1 MHNKE
6 QQQAIQFGTG
16 PLLVLAGPGS
26 GKTYVITHRI
36 IHLISECQIPPNNIL
51 VITFTKAAA
60 LEMQNRATKAY
71 KPCSYVQFG
80 TFHSI
85 FYHILKLSNPN
96 RNYQLA
102 TDQERISII
111 KEIIQKEDFVEKNTD
126 LMQETE
132 NCIKEISIYKNSCF
146 ADLNYACKNHE
157 KYINHVNIN
166 NTGVNNKAI
175 IKSETSNISI
185 NNPYKKDEKT
195 NAENMDSERT
205 GILSEKYQNVYRLY
219 EEWLADNQ
227 KLDFDDM
234 IKLCYQQLK
243 QDVRLREY
251 WQNRFSHILI
261 DEFQDINQIQYET
274 IRLLSKNQNIFAV
287 GDDDQAIYSFRGSN
301 PDLMKKFVQD
311 YQAKTICLSCN
322 YRSHKD
328 IVEASMHLISQNK
341 NRFDKRIV
349 AINREDNSI
358 RLLQKPSKKE
368 VLSAIRNEIQHYKK
382 QYPQKTQAVL
392 TRTNHLA
399 YAYQNMATEESEDR
413 ILALDMLAY
422 LQFINCGQKRSDFLK
437 IMNKPVRYIPF
448 GVLAEPIVNFPLLKK
463 RLIDKPWIT
472 QRLAELEMQTEYV
485 RKLDLPG
492 QARYIYKA
500 MGYETYYKENVQR
513 DDYRKIEDNAFST
526 FVEKLK
532 KCNSLEELK
541 RDYETKKKSVQMT
554 ENFFVMTYHASK
566 GLEFDRVYLP
576 DLEYGKVPH
585 GRMLTKKDLEEERR
599 MFYVACTRAKESLWL
614 LRDTSQIGSP
624 FLQELIDKK
633 NG

>member
-1 MHNKE
+1 MHVLKKESNCSPMHNKE
-6 QQQAIQFGTG
+6 QQHAIQFGTG

-36 IHLISECQIPPNNIL
+36 IHLISECQISPNNIL

-80 TFHSI
+80 TFHSV

-96 RNYQLA
+96 RTYQLA

-111 KEIIQKEDFVEKNTD
+111 KEIIQKEDFIEKNTD
-126 LMQETE
+126 FMQETE

-146 ADLNYACKNHE
+146 TDLKNTDDYA
-157 KYINHVNIN
+157 N
-166 NTGVNNKAI
+166 NTYKINM
-175 IKSETSNISI
+175 KSNVDNI
-185 NNPYKKDEKT
+185 
-195 NAENMDSERT
+195 DSERM

-261 DEFQDINQIQYET
+261 DEFQDINLMQYET
-274 IRLLSKNQNIFAV
+274 IRLLSKNQNVFAV

-301 PDLMKKFVQD
+301 PELMKKFLQD
-311 YQAKTICLSCN
+311 YRANTICLSCN

-328 IVEASMHLISQNK
+328 IVETSMHFISHNK
-341 NRFDKRIV
+341 NRFDKRII

-368 VLSAIRNEIQHYKK
+368 VLSAIRNEIQHYRK

-399 YAYQNMATEESEDR
+399 YAYQNMASEECEDR

-448 GVLAEPIVNFPLLKK
+448 GVVADPVVSFPLLKR
-463 RLIDKPWIT
+463 RLLDKPWIT
-472 QRLAELEMQTEYV
+472 QRLAELEMQVEYV

-492 QARYIYKA
+492 QARYIFKA
-500 MGYETYYKENVQR
+500 MGYETYYKENLQ
-513 DDYRKIEDNAFST
+513 KNENSTSTGEAFAM
-526 FVEKLK
+526 FVNKLK
-532 KCNSLEELK
+532 SCTSLEELK
-541 RDYETKKKSVQMT
+541 REYETDKKSEQKA

-624 FLQELIDKK
+624 FLQEFLD
-633 NG
+633 

>member
-60 LEMQNRATKAY
+60 LEMQNRATSAY

-96 RNYQLA
+96 RTFQLA

-111 KEIIQKEDFVEKNTD
+111 KEIIQKEDFVEKNAD

-132 NCIKEISIYKNSCF
+132 NCIKEISIYKN
-146 ADLNYACKNHE
+146 
-157 KYINHVNIN
+157 
-166 NTGVNNKAI
+166 
-175 IKSETSNISI
+175 
-185 NNPYKKDEKT
+185 
-195 NAENMDSERT
+195 RT

-261 DEFQDINQIQYET
+261 DEFQDINQMQYET

-301 PDLMKKFVQD
+301 PELMKKFVQD

-328 IVEASMHLISQNK
+328 IVEASMYLISHNK

-399 YAYQNMATEESEDR
+399 YAYQNMASEECEDR

-448 GVLAEPIVNFPLLKK
+448 GVLAEPVVSFPLLKK

-492 QARYIYKA
+492 QVRYIYKA

-513 DDYRKIEDNAFST
+513 DDYRKIEDNAFAI
-526 FVEKLK
+526 FVGKLK
-532 KCNSLEELK
+532 NCNSLEELK
-541 RDYETKKKSVQMT
+541 RDYETDKKSVQMT

-566 GLEFDRVYLP
+566 GLEFDRIYLP

-585 GRMLTKKDLEEERR
+585 GRMLTEKDLEEERR

>member
-6 QQQAIQFGTG
+6 QQHAIQFGTG

-36 IHLISECQIPPNNIL
+36 IHLISECQISPNNIL

-146 ADLNYACKNHE
+146 TDLKNTDDDA
-157 KYINHVNIN
+157 N
-166 NTGVNNKAI
+166 NTYKINM
-175 IKSETSNISI
+175 KSNVDNI
-185 NNPYKKDEKT
+185 
-195 NAENMDSERT
+195 DSERM

-251 WQNRFSHILI
+251 WQNRFLHILI
-261 DEFQDINQIQYET
+261 DEFQDINQMQYET
-274 IRLLSKNQNIFAV
+274 IRLLSNNQNIFAV

-301 PDLMKKFVQD
+301 PEMMKKFVQD

-328 IVEASMHLISQNK
+328 IVEASMHFISHNK

-358 RLLQKPSKKE
+358 HLLQKPSKKE
-368 VLSAIRNEIQHYKK
+368 LLSAIRNEIQHYKK

-399 YAYQNMATEESEDR
+399 YAYQNMASEECEDR

-448 GVLAEPIVNFPLLKK
+448 GVVAEPVVSFPLLKR
-463 RLIDKPWIT
+463 RLLDKPWIA
-472 QRLAELEMQTEYV
+472 QRLAELEMQVEYV

-500 MGYETYYKENVQR
+500 MGYETYYKENLQR
-513 DDYRKIEDNAFST
+513 NENSASYRNAFAV
-526 FVEKLK
+526 FVNKLK
-532 KCNSLEELK
+532 SCTSLEELK
-541 RDYETKKKSVQMT
+541 REYETDEKSVQMT
-554 ENFFVMTYHASK
+554 EKFFVMTYHASK

-585 GRMLTKKDLEEERR
+585 GRMLTEKDLEEERR

-624 FLQELIDKK
+624 FLQELLD
-633 NG
+633 

>member
-6 QQQAIQFGTG
+6 QQHAIQFGTG

-36 IHLISECQIPPNNIL
+36 IHLISECHISPNNIL

-146 ADLNYACKNHE
+146 TDLKNTDDDA
-157 KYINHVNIN
+157 N
-166 NTGVNNKAI
+166 NTYKINM
-175 IKSETSNISI
+175 KSNVDNI
-185 NNPYKKDEKT
+185 
-195 NAENMDSERT
+195 DSERM

-261 DEFQDINQIQYET
+261 DEFQDINQMQYET
-274 IRLLSKNQNIFAV
+274 IRLLSNNQNIFAV

-301 PDLMKKFVQD
+301 PEMMKKFVQD

-328 IVEASMHLISQNK
+328 IVEASMHFISHNK

-358 RLLQKPSKKE
+358 HLLQKPSKKE
-368 VLSAIRNEIQHYKK
+368 LLSAIRNEIQHYKK

-399 YAYQNMATEESEDR
+399 YAYQNMASEECEDR

-448 GVLAEPIVNFPLLKK
+448 GVVAEPVVSFPLLKR
-463 RLIDKPWIT
+463 RLLDKPWIA
-472 QRLAELEMQTEYV
+472 QRLAELEMQVEYV

-500 MGYETYYKENVQR
+500 MGYETYYKENLQR
-513 DDYRKIEDNAFST
+513 NENSASYRNAFAV
-526 FVEKLK
+526 FVNKLK
-532 KCNSLEELK
+532 SCTSLEELK
-541 RDYETKKKSVQMT
+541 REYETDEKSVQMT
-554 ENFFVMTYHASK
+554 EKFFVMTYHASK

-585 GRMLTKKDLEEERR
+585 GRMLTEKDLEEERR

-614 LRDTSQIGSP
+614 FRDTSQIGSP
-624 FLQELIDKK
+624 FLQELLD
-633 NG
+633 

>member
-1 MHNKE
+1 MHVLKKESNCSLMHNKE
-6 QQQAIQFGTG
+6 QQHAIQFGTG

-36 IHLISECQIPPNNIL
+36 IHLISECQISPNNIL

-80 TFHSI
+80 TFHSV

-96 RNYQLA
+96 RTYQLA

-111 KEIIQKEDFVEKNTD
+111 KEIIQKEDFIEKNTD
-126 LMQETE
+126 FMQETE

-146 ADLNYACKNHE
+146 TDLKNTDDYA
-157 KYINHVNIN
+157 N
-166 NTGVNNKAI
+166 NTYKINM
-175 IKSETSNISI
+175 KSNVDNI
-185 NNPYKKDEKT
+185 
-195 NAENMDSERT
+195 DSERM

-261 DEFQDINQIQYET
+261 DEFQDINLMQYET
-274 IRLLSKNQNIFAV
+274 IRLLSKNQNVFAV

-301 PDLMKKFVQD
+301 PELMKKFLQD
-311 YQAKTICLSCN
+311 YRANTICLSCN

-328 IVEASMHLISQNK
+328 IVETSMHFISHNK
-341 NRFDKRIV
+341 NRFDKRII

-368 VLSAIRNEIQHYKK
+368 VLSAIRNEIQHYRK

-399 YAYQNMATEESEDR
+399 YAYQNMASEECEDR

-448 GVLAEPIVNFPLLKK
+448 GVVADPVVSFPFLKRRLL
-463 RLIDKPWIT
+463 DKPWIT
-472 QRLAELEMQTEYV
+472 QRLAELEMQVEYV

-492 QARYIYKA
+492 QARYIFKA
-500 MGYETYYKENVQR
+500 MGYETYYKENLQ
-513 DDYRKIEDNAFST
+513 KNENSTSTGEAFAM
-526 FVEKLK
+526 FVNKLK
-532 KCNSLEELK
+532 SCTSLEELK
-541 RDYETKKKSVQMT
+541 REYETDKKSEQKA

-624 FLQELIDKK
+624 FLQEFLD
-633 NG
+633 

>member
-6 QQQAIQFGTG
+6 QQHAIQFGTG

-36 IHLISECQIPPNNIL
+36 IHLISECQISPNNIL

-146 ADLNYACKNHE
+146 TDLKNTDDDA
-157 KYINHVNIN
+157 KNTYKINMKSNVDNI
-166 NTGVNNKAI
+166 
-175 IKSETSNISI
+175 
-185 NNPYKKDEKT
+185 
-195 NAENMDSERT
+195 DSERM

-251 WQNRFSHILI
+251 WQNRFLHILI
-261 DEFQDINQIQYET
+261 DEFQDINQMQYET
-274 IRLLSKNQNIFAV
+274 IRLLSNNQNIFAV

-301 PDLMKKFVQD
+301 PEMMKKFVQD

-328 IVEASMHLISQNK
+328 IVEASMHFISHNK

-358 RLLQKPSKKE
+358 HLLQKPSKKE
-368 VLSAIRNEIQHYKK
+368 LLSAIRNEIQHYKK

-399 YAYQNMATEESEDR
+399 YAYQNMASEECEDR

-448 GVLAEPIVNFPLLKK
+448 GVVAEPVVSFPLLKR
-463 RLIDKPWIT
+463 RLLDKPWIA
-472 QRLAELEMQTEYV
+472 QRLAELEMQVEYV

-500 MGYETYYKENVQR
+500 MGYEKYYKENLQR
-513 DDYRKIEDNAFST
+513 NENSASYRNAFAV
-526 FVEKLK
+526 FVNKLK
-532 KCNSLEELK
+532 SCTSLEELK
-541 RDYETKKKSVQMT
+541 REYETDEKSVQMT
-554 ENFFVMTYHASK
+554 EKFFVMTYHASK

-585 GRMLTKKDLEEERR
+585 GRMLTEKDLEEERR

-624 FLQELIDKK
+624 FLQELLD
-633 NG
+633 

>member
-60 LEMQNRATKAY
+60 LEMQNRATSAY

-96 RNYQLA
+96 RTFQLA

-111 KEIIQKEDFVEKNTD
+111 KEIIQKEDFVEKNAD

-132 NCIKEISIYKNSCF
+132 NCIKEISIYKN
-146 ADLNYACKNHE
+146 
-157 KYINHVNIN
+157 
-166 NTGVNNKAI
+166 
-175 IKSETSNISI
+175 
-185 NNPYKKDEKT
+185 
-195 NAENMDSERT
+195 RT

-261 DEFQDINQIQYET
+261 DEFQDINQMQYET

-301 PDLMKKFVQD
+301 PELMKKFVQD

-328 IVEASMHLISQNK
+328 IVEASMYLISHNK

-399 YAYQNMATEESEDR
+399 YAYQNMASEECEDR

-448 GVLAEPIVNFPLLKK
+448 GVLAEPVVSFPLLKK

-513 DDYRKIEDNAFST
+513 NENSARTGDAFAM
-526 FVEKLK
+526 FVDKLK
-532 KCNSLEELK
+532 SCTSLEELK
-541 RDYETKKKSVQMT
+541 RDYETDKKSVQMT

-585 GRMLTKKDLEEERR
+585 GRMLTEKDLEEERR

-624 FLQELIDKK
+624 FLQELLD
-633 NG
+633 

>member
-60 LEMQNRATKAY
+60 LEMQNRATSAY

-80 TFHSI
+80 TFHSV

-96 RNYQLA
+96 RTFQLA

-111 KEIIQKEDFVEKNTD
+111 KEIIQKEDFVEKNAD

-132 NCIKEISIYKNSCF
+132 NCIKEISIYKN
-146 ADLNYACKNHE
+146 
-157 KYINHVNIN
+157 
-166 NTGVNNKAI
+166 
-175 IKSETSNISI
+175 
-185 NNPYKKDEKT
+185 
-195 NAENMDSERT
+195 RT

-261 DEFQDINQIQYET
+261 DEFQDINQMQYET

-301 PDLMKKFVQD
+301 PELMKKFVQD

-328 IVEASMHLISQNK
+328 IVEASMHLIFQNK

-349 AINREDNSI
+349 AINQEENSI

-368 VLSAIRNEIQHYKK
+368 MLSAIRNEIQHYKK
-382 QYPQKTQAVL
+382 QYPEKTQAVL

-399 YAYQNMATEESEDR
+399 YAYQNMASEECEDR

-448 GVLAEPIVNFPLLKK
+448 GVLAEPVVSFPLLKK

-513 DDYRKIEDNAFST
+513 DDYRKIEDNAFAI
-526 FVEKLK
+526 FVGKLK
-532 KCNSLEELK
+532 NCNSLEELK
-541 RDYETKKKSVQMT
+541 RDYETDKKSVQMT

-585 GRMLTKKDLEEERR
+585 GRMLTEKELEEERR

>member
-6 QQQAIQFGTG
+6 QQHAIQFGTG

-36 IHLISECQIPPNNIL
+36 IHLISECHISPNNIL

-146 ADLNYACKNHE
+146 TDLKNTDDDA
-157 KYINHVNIN
+157 KNTYKINMKSNVDNI
-166 NTGVNNKAI
+166 
-175 IKSETSNISI
+175 
-185 NNPYKKDEKT
+185 
-195 NAENMDSERT
+195 DSERM

-261 DEFQDINQIQYET
+261 DEFQDINQMQYET
-274 IRLLSKNQNIFAV
+274 IRLLSNNQNIFAV

-301 PDLMKKFVQD
+301 PEMMKKFVQD

-328 IVEASMHLISQNK
+328 IVEASMHFISHNK

-358 RLLQKPSKKE
+358 HLLQKPSKKE

-399 YAYQNMATEESEDR
+399 YAYQNMASEECEDR

-448 GVLAEPIVNFPLLKK
+448 GVVAEPVVSFPLLKR
-463 RLIDKPWIT
+463 RLLDKPWIA
-472 QRLAELEMQTEYV
+472 QRLAELEMQVEYV

-500 MGYETYYKENVQR
+500 MGYETYYKENLQR
-513 DDYRKIEDNAFST
+513 NENSASYRNAFAV
-526 FVEKLK
+526 FVNKLK
-532 KCNSLEELK
+532 SCTSLEELK
-541 RDYETKKKSVQMT
+541 REYETDKKSVQMT
-554 ENFFVMTYHASK
+554 EKFFVMTYHASK

-585 GRMLTKKDLEEERR
+585 GRMLTEKDLEEERR

-624 FLQELIDKK
+624 FLQELLD
-633 NG
+633 

>member
-6 QQQAIQFGTG
+6 QQHAIQFGTG

-36 IHLISECQIPPNNIL
+36 IHLISECHISPNNIL

-146 ADLNYACKNHE
+146 TDLKNTDDDA
-157 KYINHVNIN
+157 N
-166 NTGVNNKAI
+166 NTYKINM
-175 IKSETSNISI
+175 KSNVDNI
-185 NNPYKKDEKT
+185 
-195 NAENMDSERT
+195 DSERM

-251 WQNRFSHILI
+251 WQNRFLHILI
-261 DEFQDINQIQYET
+261 DEFQDINQMQYET
-274 IRLLSKNQNIFAV
+274 IRLLSNNQNIFAV

-301 PDLMKKFVQD
+301 PEMMKKFVQD

-328 IVEASMHLISQNK
+328 IVEASMHFISHNK

-358 RLLQKPSKKE
+358 HLLQKQSKKE
-368 VLSAIRNEIQHYKK
+368 LLSAIRNEIQHYKK

-399 YAYQNMATEESEDR
+399 YAYQNMASEECEDR

-448 GVLAEPIVNFPLLKK
+448 GVVAEPVVSFPLLKR
-463 RLIDKPWIT
+463 RLLDKPWIA
-472 QRLAELEMQTEYV
+472 QRLAELEMQVEYV

-500 MGYETYYKENVQR
+500 MGYETYYKENLQR
-513 DDYRKIEDNAFST
+513 NENSASYRNAFAV
-526 FVEKLK
+526 FVNKLK
-532 KCNSLEELK
+532 SCTSLEELK
-541 RDYETKKKSVQMT
+541 REYETDKKSVQMT
-554 ENFFVMTYHASK
+554 EKFFVMTYHASK

-585 GRMLTKKDLEEERR
+585 GRMLTEKDLEEERR

-624 FLQELIDKK
+624 FLQELLD
-633 NG
+633 

>member
-60 LEMQNRATKAY
+60 LEMQNRATSAY

-96 RNYQLA
+96 RTYQLA

-111 KEIIQKEDFVEKNTD
+111 KEIIQKEDFVEKNAD

-132 NCIKEISIYKNSCF
+132 NFIKEISIYKNSYF
-146 ADLNYACKNHE
+146 TD
-157 KYINHVNIN
+157 NI
-166 NTGVNNKAI
+166 A
-175 IKSETSNISI
+175 I
-185 NNPYKKDEKT
+185 NNPCKKNEKI
-195 NAENMDSERT
+195 NAENIDSEST
-205 GILSEKYQNVYRLY
+205 GIISEKYQNVYRLY

-261 DEFQDINQIQYET
+261 DEFQDINQMQYET

-301 PDLMKKFVQD
+301 PELMKKFVQD

-328 IVEASMHLISQNK
+328 IVEASMHLISHNK

-349 AINREDNSI
+349 ATNREDNSI

-399 YAYQNMATEESEDR
+399 YAYQNMASEECEDR

-448 GVLAEPIVNFPLLKK
+448 GVLAEPVVSFPLLKK

-500 MGYETYYKENVQR
+500 MGYETYYKENVKR
-513 DDYRKIEDNAFST
+513 NEKTSSGDAFAI
-526 FVEKLK
+526 FVGKLK
-532 KCNSLEELK
+532 NCNSLEELK
-541 RDYETKKKSVQMT
+541 RDYETDKKSVQKA

-585 GRMLTKKDLEEERR
+585 GRMLTEKDLEEERR

>member
-1 MHNKE
+1 MHVLKKESNCSPMHNKE
-6 QQQAIQFGTG
+6 QQHAIQFGTG

-36 IHLISECQIPPNNIL
+36 IHLISECHISPNNIL

-111 KEIIQKEDFVEKNTD
+111 KEIIQKEDFIEKNTD
-126 LMQETE
+126 FMQETE

-146 ADLNYACKNHE
+146 TDLKNTDDDA
-157 KYINHVNIN
+157 KNTYKINMKSNVDNI
-166 NTGVNNKAI
+166 
-175 IKSETSNISI
+175 
-185 NNPYKKDEKT
+185 
-195 NAENMDSERT
+195 DSERM

-261 DEFQDINQIQYET
+261 DEFQDINLMQYET
-274 IRLLSKNQNIFAV
+274 IRLLSKNQNVFAV

-301 PDLMKKFVQD
+301 PELMKKFLQD
-311 YQAKTICLSCN
+311 YRANTICLSCN

-328 IVEASMHLISQNK
+328 IVETSMHFISHNK
-341 NRFDKRIV
+341 NRFDKRII

-368 VLSAIRNEIQHYKK
+368 VLSAIRNEIQHYRK

-399 YAYQNMATEESEDR
+399 YAYQNMASEECEDR
-413 ILALDMLAY
+413 ILALNMLAY

-448 GVLAEPIVNFPLLKK
+448 GVVADPVVSFPLLKR
-463 RLIDKPWIT
+463 RLLDKPWIT
-472 QRLAELEMQTEYV
+472 QRLAELEMQVEYV

-492 QARYIYKA
+492 QARYIFKA
-500 MGYETYYKENVQR
+500 MGYETYYKENLQ
-513 DDYRKIEDNAFST
+513 KNENSTSTGEAFAM
-526 FVEKLK
+526 FVNKLK
-532 KCNSLEELK
+532 SCTSLEELK
-541 RDYETKKKSVQMT
+541 REYETDKKSEQKA

-624 FLQELIDKK
+624 FLQELLD
-633 NG
+633 

>member
-1 MHNKE
+1 MHVLKKESNCSPMHNKE
-6 QQQAIQFGTG
+6 QQHAIQFGTG

-146 ADLNYACKNHE
+146 TDLKNTDDDA
-157 KYINHVNIN
+157 N
-166 NTGVNNKAI
+166 NTYKINM
-175 IKSETSNISI
+175 KS
-185 NNPYKKDEKT
+185 
-195 NAENMDSERT
+195 NADNLDSERM

-261 DEFQDINQIQYET
+261 DEFQDINQMQYET
-274 IRLLSKNQNIFAV
+274 IRLLSNNQNIFAV

-301 PDLMKKFVQD
+301 PEMMKKFVQD

-328 IVEASMHLISQNK
+328 IVEASMHFISHNK

-358 RLLQKPSKKE
+358 HLLQKPSKKE

-382 QYPQKTQAVL
+382 KYPQKTQAVL

-399 YAYQNMATEESEDR
+399 YAYQNMASEECEDR

-448 GVLAEPIVNFPLLKK
+448 GVVAEPVVSFPLLKR
-463 RLIDKPWIT
+463 RLLDKPWIA
-472 QRLAELEMQTEYV
+472 QRLAELEMQVEYV

-500 MGYETYYKENVQR
+500 MGYETYYKENLQR
-513 DDYRKIEDNAFST
+513 NENSASTGDAFAV
-526 FVEKLK
+526 FVNKLK
-532 KCNSLEELK
+532 SCTSLEELK
-541 RDYETKKKSVQMT
+541 REYETDVKSVQMT
-554 ENFFVMTYHASK
+554 EKFFVMTYHASK

-585 GRMLTKKDLEEERR
+585 GRMLTEKDLEEERR

-614 LRDTSQIGSP
+614 FRDTSQIGSP
-624 FLQELIDKK
+624 FLQELLD
-633 NG
+633 

>member
-60 LEMQNRATKAY
+60 LEMQNRATSAY

-96 RNYQLA
+96 RTFQLA

-111 KEIIQKEDFVEKNTD
+111 KEIIQKEDFIEKNAD

-146 ADLNYACKNHE
+146 TDLKNTDDDA
-157 KYINHVNIN
+157 KNTYKINMKSNVDNI
-166 NTGVNNKAI
+166 
-175 IKSETSNISI
+175 
-185 NNPYKKDEKT
+185 
-195 NAENMDSERT
+195 DSERM

-261 DEFQDINQIQYET
+261 DEFQDINQMQYET
-274 IRLLSKNQNIFAV
+274 IRLLSNNQNIFAV

-301 PDLMKKFVQD
+301 PEMMKKFVQD

-328 IVEASMHLISQNK
+328 IVEASMHFISHNK

-358 RLLQKPSKKE
+358 HLLQKPSKKE

-399 YAYQNMATEESEDR
+399 YAYQNMASEECEDR

-448 GVLAEPIVNFPLLKK
+448 GVVAEPVVSFPLLKR
-463 RLIDKPWIT
+463 RLLDKPWIA
-472 QRLAELEMQTEYV
+472 QRLAELEMQVEYV

-500 MGYETYYKENVQR
+500 MGYEKYYKENLQR
-513 DDYRKIEDNAFST
+513 NENSASYRNAFAV
-526 FVEKLK
+526 FVNKLK
-532 KCNSLEELK
+532 SCTSLEELK
-541 RDYETKKKSVQMT
+541 REYETDEKSVQMT
-554 ENFFVMTYHASK
+554 EKFFVMTYHASK

-585 GRMLTKKDLEEERR
+585 GRMLTEKDLEEERR

-624 FLQELIDKK
+624 FLQELLD
-633 NG
+633 

>member
-36 IHLISECQIPPNNIL
+36 IHLISECHIPPNDIL

-60 LEMQNRATKAY
+60 LEMQNRATSAY

-96 RNYQLA
+96 RTFQLA

-111 KEIIQKEDFVEKNTD
+111 KEIIQKEDFVEKNAD

-132 NCIKEISIYKNSCF
+132 NCIKEISIYKN
-146 ADLNYACKNHE
+146 
-157 KYINHVNIN
+157 
-166 NTGVNNKAI
+166 
-175 IKSETSNISI
+175 
-185 NNPYKKDEKT
+185 
-195 NAENMDSERT
+195 RT

-261 DEFQDINQIQYET
+261 DEFQDINQMQYET

-301 PDLMKKFVQD
+301 PELMKKFVQD

-328 IVEASMHLISQNK
+328 IVEASMHLISHNK

-349 AINREDNSI
+349 ATNREDNSI

-399 YAYQNMATEESEDR
+399 YAYQNMASEECEDR

-422 LQFINCGQKRSDFLK
+422 LQFINCGQKRLDFLK

-448 GVLAEPIVNFPLLKK
+448 GVLAEPVVSFPLLKK

-472 QRLAELEMQTEYV
+472 QRLAELEMQTEYAK
-485 RKLDLPG
+485 KLDLPG

-500 MGYETYYKENVQR
+500 MGYETYYKENVKR
-513 DDYRKIEDNAFST
+513 NEKTSFGDAFAI
-526 FVEKLK
+526 FVGKLK
-532 KCNSLEELK
+532 NCNSLEELK
-541 RDYETKKKSVQMT
+541 RDYETEKKSVQMT

-585 GRMLTKKDLEEERR
+585 GRMLTEKDLEEERR

>member
-6 QQQAIQFGTG
+6 QQHAIQFGTG

-36 IHLISECQIPPNNIL
+36 IHLISECQISPNNIL

-146 ADLNYACKNHE
+146 TDLKNTDDDA
-157 KYINHVNIN
+157 N
-166 NTGVNNKAI
+166 NTYKINM
-175 IKSETSNISI
+175 KSNVDNI
-185 NNPYKKDEKT
+185 
-195 NAENMDSERT
+195 DSERM

-261 DEFQDINQIQYET
+261 DEFQDINQMQYET
-274 IRLLSKNQNIFAV
+274 IRLLSNNQNIFAV

-301 PDLMKKFVQD
+301 PEMMKKFVQD

-328 IVEASMHLISQNK
+328 IVEASMHFISHNK

-358 RLLQKPSKKE
+358 HLLQKPSKKE

-399 YAYQNMATEESEDR
+399 YAYQNMASEECEDR

-448 GVLAEPIVNFPLLKK
+448 GVVAEPVVSFPLLKR
-463 RLIDKPWIT
+463 RLLDKPWIA
-472 QRLAELEMQTEYV
+472 QRLAELEMQVEYV

-500 MGYETYYKENVQR
+500 MGYETYYKENLQR
-513 DDYRKIEDNAFST
+513 NENSASYRNAFAV
-526 FVEKLK
+526 FVNKLK
-532 KCNSLEELK
+532 SCTSLEELK
-541 RDYETKKKSVQMT
+541 REYETDEKSVQMT
-554 ENFFVMTYHASK
+554 EKFFVMTYHASK

-576 DLEYGKVPH
+576 NLEYGKVPH
-585 GRMLTKKDLEEERR
+585 GRMLTEKDLEEERR

-624 FLQELIDKK
+624 FLQELLD
-633 NG
+633 

>member
-6 QQQAIQFGTG
+6 QQHAIQFGTG

-36 IHLISECQIPPNNIL
+36 IHLISECQISPNNIL

-146 ADLNYACKNHE
+146 TDLKNTDDDA
-157 KYINHVNIN
+157 N
-166 NTGVNNKAI
+166 NTYKINM
-175 IKSETSNISI
+175 KSNVDNI
-185 NNPYKKDEKT
+185 
-195 NAENMDSERT
+195 DSERM

-261 DEFQDINQIQYET
+261 DEFQDINQMQYET
-274 IRLLSKNQNIFAV
+274 IRLLSNNQNIFAV

-301 PDLMKKFVQD
+301 PEMMKKFVQD

-328 IVEASMHLISQNK
+328 IVEASMHFISHNK

-358 RLLQKPSKKE
+358 HLLQKQSKKE
-368 VLSAIRNEIQHYKK
+368 LLSAIRNEIQHYKK

-399 YAYQNMATEESEDR
+399 YAYQNMASEECEDR

-448 GVLAEPIVNFPLLKK
+448 GVVAEPVVSFPLLKR
-463 RLIDKPWIT
+463 RLLDKPWIA
-472 QRLAELEMQTEYV
+472 QRLAELEMQVEYV

-500 MGYETYYKENVQR
+500 MGYETYYKENLQR
-513 DDYRKIEDNAFST
+513 NENSASYRNAFAV
-526 FVEKLK
+526 FVNKLK
-532 KCNSLEELK
+532 SCTSLEELK
-541 RDYETKKKSVQMT
+541 REYETDKKSVQMT
-554 ENFFVMTYHASK
+554 EKFFVMTYHASK

-585 GRMLTKKDLEEERR
+585 GRMLTEKDLEEERR

-624 FLQELIDKK
+624 FLQELLD
-633 NG
+633 

>member
-60 LEMQNRATKAY
+60 LEMQNRATSAY

-96 RNYQLA
+96 RPYQLA

-111 KEIIQKEDFVEKNTD
+111 KEIIQKEDFFEKNAD

-146 ADLNYACKNHE
+146 TDLDYACKNHN
-157 KYINHVNIN
+157 KNINNVNIN
-166 NTGVNNKAI
+166 HIEKNNTGI
-175 IKSETSNISI
+175 ITSEL
-185 NNPYKKDEKT
+185 K
-195 NAENMDSERT
+195 
-205 GILSEKYQNVYRLY
+205 KYQNVYRLY

-261 DEFQDINQIQYET
+261 DEFQDINQMQYEI

-301 PDLMKKFVQD
+301 PELMKKFVQD

-328 IVEASMHLISQNK
+328 IVEASMHLISHNK

-349 AINREDNSI
+349 ATNREDNSI

-399 YAYQNMATEESEDR
+399 YAYQNMASEECEDR

-422 LQFINCGQKRSDFLK
+422 LQFINCGQKRSDFIK

-448 GVLAEPIVNFPLLKK
+448 GVLAEPVVSFLLLKK

-472 QRLAELEMQTEYV
+472 QRLAELEMQVEYV
-485 RKLDLPG
+485 RKLDLSG

-513 DDYRKIEDNAFST
+513 NENSAGTGDAFAM
-526 FVEKLK
+526 FVDKLK
-532 KCNSLEELK
+532 SCTSLEELK
-541 RDYETKKKSVQMT
+541 KEYETDKKSVQMT

-585 GRMLTKKDLEEERR
+585 GRMLTEKDLEEERR

-624 FLQELIDKK
+624 FLQELLD
-633 NG
+633 

>member
-60 LEMQNRATKAY
+60 LEMQNRATSAY

-96 RNYQLA
+96 RTYQLA

-111 KEIIQKEDFVEKNTD
+111 KEIIQKEDFVEKNAD

-132 NCIKEISIYKNSCF
+132 NCIKEISIYKN
-146 ADLNYACKNHE
+146 
-157 KYINHVNIN
+157 
-166 NTGVNNKAI
+166 
-175 IKSETSNISI
+175 
-185 NNPYKKDEKT
+185 
-195 NAENMDSERT
+195 RT

-261 DEFQDINQIQYET
+261 DEFQDINQMQYET

-301 PDLMKKFVQD
+301 PEMMKKFVQD

-328 IVEASMHLISQNK
+328 IVEASMHLISHNK

-358 RLLQKPSKKE
+358 HLLQKPSKKE

-399 YAYQNMATEESEDR
+399 YAYQNMASEECEDR

-448 GVLAEPIVNFPLLKK
+448 GVLAEPVVSFPLLKK

-513 DDYRKIEDNAFST
+513 DDYRKIEDNAFAI
-526 FVEKLK
+526 FVGKLK
-532 KCNSLEELK
+532 NCNSLEELK
-541 RDYETKKKSVQMT
+541 RDYETDKKSVQMT

-585 GRMLTKKDLEEERR
+585 GRMLTEKDLEEERR

>member
-1 MHNKE
+1 MHVLKKESNCSPMHNKE
-6 QQQAIQFGTG
+6 QQHAIQFGTG

-146 ADLNYACKNHE
+146 TDLKNTDDDA
-157 KYINHVNIN
+157 N
-166 NTGVNNKAI
+166 NTYEINM
-175 IKSETSNISI
+175 KSNVD
-185 NNPYKKDEKT
+185 NL
-195 NAENMDSERT
+195 DSERM

-261 DEFQDINQIQYET
+261 DEFQDINQMQYET
-274 IRLLSKNQNIFAV
+274 IRLLSNNQNIFAV

-301 PDLMKKFVQD
+301 PEMMKKFVQD

-328 IVEASMHLISQNK
+328 IVEASMHFISHNK

-358 RLLQKPSKKE
+358 HLLQKPSKKE

-382 QYPQKTQAVL
+382 KYPQKTQAVL

-399 YAYQNMATEESEDR
+399 YAYQNMASEECEDR

-448 GVLAEPIVNFPLLKK
+448 GVVAEPVVSFPLLKR
-463 RLIDKPWIT
+463 RLLDKPWIA
-472 QRLAELEMQTEYV
+472 QRLAELEMQVEYV

-500 MGYETYYKENVQR
+500 MGYETYYKENLQR
-513 DDYRKIEDNAFST
+513 NENSASTGDAFAV
-526 FVEKLK
+526 FVNKLK
-532 KCNSLEELK
+532 SCTSLEELK
-541 RDYETKKKSVQMT
+541 REYETDVKSVQMT
-554 ENFFVMTYHASK
+554 EKFFVMTYHASK

-585 GRMLTKKDLEEERR
+585 GRMLTEKDLEEERR

-614 LRDTSQIGSP
+614 FRDTSQIGSP
-624 FLQELIDKK
+624 FLQELLD
-633 NG
+633 

>member
-1 MHNKE
+1 MHVLKKESNCSPMHNKE
-6 QQQAIQFGTG
+6 QQHAIQFGTG

-146 ADLNYACKNHE
+146 TDLKNTDDDA
-157 KYINHVNIN
+157 N
-166 NTGVNNKAI
+166 NTYKINM
-175 IKSETSNISI
+175 KSNVD
-185 NNPYKKDEKT
+185 NL
-195 NAENMDSERT
+195 DSERM

-261 DEFQDINQIQYET
+261 DEFQDINQMQYET
-274 IRLLSKNQNIFAV
+274 IRLLSNNQNIFAV

-301 PDLMKKFVQD
+301 PEMMKKFVQD

-328 IVEASMHLISQNK
+328 IVEASMHFISHNK

-358 RLLQKPSKKE
+358 HLLQKPSKKE

-382 QYPQKTQAVL
+382 KYPQKTQAVL

-399 YAYQNMATEESEDR
+399 YAYQNMASEECEDR

-448 GVLAEPIVNFPLLKK
+448 GVVAEPVVSFPLLKR
-463 RLIDKPWIT
+463 RLLDKPWIA
-472 QRLAELEMQTEYV
+472 QRLAELEMQVEYV

-500 MGYETYYKENVQR
+500 MGYETYYKENLQR
-513 DDYRKIEDNAFST
+513 NENSASTGDAFAV
-526 FVEKLK
+526 FVNKLK
-532 KCNSLEELK
+532 SCTSLEELK
-541 RDYETKKKSVQMT
+541 REYETDVKSVQMT
-554 ENFFVMTYHASK
+554 EKFFVMTYHASK

-585 GRMLTKKDLEEERR
+585 GRMLTEKDLEEERR

-614 LRDTSQIGSP
+614 FRDTSQIGSP
-624 FLQELIDKK
+624 FLQELLD
-633 NG
+633 

>member
-1 MHNKE
+1 
-6 QQQAIQFGTG
+6 
-16 PLLVLAGPGS
+16 
-26 GKTYVITHRI
+26 
-36 IHLISECQIPPNNIL
+36 
-51 VITFTKAAA
+51 
-60 LEMQNRATKAY
+60 
-71 KPCSYVQFG
+71 
-80 TFHSI
+80 
-85 FYHILKLSNPN
+85 
-96 RNYQLA
+96 
-102 TDQERISII
+102 
-111 KEIIQKEDFVEKNTD
+111 
-126 LMQETE
+126 MQETE
-132 NCIKEISIYKNSCF
+132 NCIKEISIYKN
-146 ADLNYACKNHE
+146 
-157 KYINHVNIN
+157 
-166 NTGVNNKAI
+166 
-175 IKSETSNISI
+175 
-185 NNPYKKDEKT
+185 
-195 NAENMDSERT
+195 RT

-261 DEFQDINQIQYET
+261 DEFQDINQMQYET

-301 PDLMKKFVQD
+301 PELMKKFVQD

-328 IVEASMHLISQNK
+328 IVEASMYLISHNK

-399 YAYQNMATEESEDR
+399 YAYQNMASEECEDR

-448 GVLAEPIVNFPLLKK
+448 GVLAEPVVSFPLLKK

-492 QARYIYKA
+492 QVRYIYKA

-513 DDYRKIEDNAFST
+513 DDYRKIEDNAFAI
-526 FVEKLK
+526 FVGKLK
-532 KCNSLEELK
+532 NCNSLEELK
-541 RDYETKKKSVQMT
+541 RDYETDKKSVQMT

-566 GLEFDRVYLP
+566 GLEFDRIYLP

-585 GRMLTKKDLEEERR
+585 GRMLTEKDLEEERR

>member
-60 LEMQNRATKAY
+60 LEMQNRATSAY

-96 RNYQLA
+96 RTFQLA

-111 KEIIQKEDFVEKNTD
+111 KEIIQKEDFVEKNAD

-132 NCIKEISIYKNSCF
+132 NCIKEISIYKN
-146 ADLNYACKNHE
+146 
-157 KYINHVNIN
+157 
-166 NTGVNNKAI
+166 
-175 IKSETSNISI
+175 
-185 NNPYKKDEKT
+185 
-195 NAENMDSERT
+195 RT

-261 DEFQDINQIQYET
+261 DEFQDINQMQYET

-301 PDLMKKFVQD
+301 PELMKKFVQD

-328 IVEASMHLISQNK
+328 IVEASMHLISHNK

-399 YAYQNMATEESEDR
+399 YAYQNMASEECEDR

-448 GVLAEPIVNFPLLKK
+448 GVLAESVVSFPLLKK

-513 DDYRKIEDNAFST
+513 DDYRKIEDNAFAI
-526 FVEKLK
+526 FVGKLK
-532 KCNSLEELK
+532 NCNSLEELK
-541 RDYETKKKSVQMT
+541 RDYETDKKSVQMT

-585 GRMLTKKDLEEERR
+585 GRMLTEKDLEEERR